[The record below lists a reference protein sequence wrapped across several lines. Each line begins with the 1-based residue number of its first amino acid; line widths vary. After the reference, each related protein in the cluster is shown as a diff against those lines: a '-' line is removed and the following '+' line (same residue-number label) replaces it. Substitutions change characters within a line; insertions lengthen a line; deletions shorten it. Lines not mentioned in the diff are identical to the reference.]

1 MSRPTALTLRSV
13 QLLVGLFLYGAST
26 ALQVRAVVGV
36 GSWTVLTQGLEN
48 VLPWSFGVITVVS
61 SVVIL
66 LLWIPLR
73 QRPGIGTLCNVLAI
87 GPSADLVLSLV
98 PEPDG
103 LLPRVLLF
111 AAGLVL
117 LAVATACYIGAGL
130 GTGARDGLMVGVHE
144 RFGWPLW
151 LARTVIEVTVVLVG
165 WLLGGDVG
173 VGTVVAAFAIG
184 PMVQPLMPLFRR
196 LPWSPTR
203 SDATAPDDVDGS
215 APTPGGDGTPA
226 VRVAP
231 CDSECPPTATP
242 DPSSAVR

>member
-1 MSRPTALTLRSV
+1 MPRSVSLSLRSV

-48 VLPWSFGVITVVS
+48 VLPWSFGVITVAS

-73 QRPGIGTLCNVLAI
+73 QKPGIGTLCNVLAI
-87 GPSADLVLSLV
+87 GPSADLVLWLV

-103 LLPRVLLF
+103 LVPRVLLF
-111 AAGLVL
+111 AAGLAL

-203 SDATAPDDVDGS
+203 TGDAEPVH
-215 APTPGGDGTPA
+215 TPGGDETGA
-226 VRVAP
+226 ARVAP

-242 DPSSAVR
+242 APSSAVR